1 MRRLQA
7 SHAPVFTS
15 VVLVVSLVVSL
26 AGCRPDATAP
36 EAALAESAVQAQPT
50 VAVTQAPPVD
60 APAAMSS
67 DSAGAVRY
75 VLVEG
80 ASEARYRVR
89 EQLLGQ
95 PLPSDAVGST
105 RAVSGGIAL
114 DGAGAILTSAS
125 KIVVDL
131 RTLRSNESRR
141 DNYIQGTPLE
151 TRRFPLAEFVPT
163 QVTGLASLQ
172 PPAGEVTFQLI
183 GDLTVHGVTRSVGWE
198 VTLRPASPDLT
209 GTASTSF
216 ALTDF
221 GMTVPR
227 VGPVLS
233 AEDKVTLEL
242 DFLLRPGGI

>member
-1 MRRLQA
+1 M
-7 SHAPVFTS
+7 P
-15 VVLVVSLVVSL
+15 L
-26 AGCRPDATAP
+26 AGCGPTAVAP
-36 EAALAESAVQAQPT
+36 GQALAESAAQPQPSV
-50 VAVTQAPPVD
+50 VATQAATSGIP
-60 APAAMSS
+60 PAASS
-67 DSAGAVRY
+67 GRAEAVRY

-95 PLPSDAVGST
+95 ALPSDAVGST
-105 RAVSGGIAL
+105 RSVQVGLAL
-114 DGAGAILTSAS
+114 DVEGRLLAGQS
-125 KIVVDL
+125 KFTVDL

-151 TRRFPLAEFVPT
+151 TRRFPLAEFAPT
-163 QVTGLASLQ
+163 QVNGLSSLQ
-172 PPAGEVTFQLI
+172 PPAVEVTFQLL
-183 GDLTVHGVTRSVGWE
+183 GELTVHGVTRSVTWD

-221 GMTVPR
+221 GMRVPR

-233 AEDKVTLEL
+233 TEDKVTLEL
-242 DFLLRPGGI
+242 DFLLRPSSG

>member
-1 MRRLQA
+1 MQ
-7 SHAPVFTS
+7 S
-15 VVLVVSLVVSL
+15 
-26 AGCRPDATAP
+26 
-36 EAALAESAVQAQPT
+36 QPT
-50 VAVTQAPPVD
+50 VAATQA
-60 APAAMSS
+60 AAAGTPAAASS
-67 DSAGAVRY
+67 GRAEAVRY

-95 PLPSDAVGST
+95 TLPSDAVGST
-105 RAVSGGIAL
+105 RAVQGGIAL
-114 DGAGAILTSAS
+114 DAEGRLLAGQS
-125 KIVVDL
+125 KFTVDL

-163 QVTGLASLQ
+163 HVIGLASLVR
-172 PPAGEVTFQLI
+172 PAGEVTFQLV
-183 GDLTVHGVTRSVGWE
+183 GDLTAHGVTRSVTWE

-221 GMTVPR
+221 GMRVPR

-233 AEDKVTLEL
+233 TEDRVTLEL
-242 DFLLRPGGI
+242 DFRLRPSGG